1 MGFRQAAKVDQ
12 NQAQIVRELRAI
24 GFRVDIVHRL
34 KKLYDLVVTG
44 KKNIWVVRSE
54 SPLSG
59 FESEVVSTIRV
70 EIKMPG
76 EKLSPDEKE
85 YHDAEPF
92 PETLIIAYSTED
104 ILKWFGRI

>member
-1 MGFRQAAKVDQ
+1 MGFRNAAKADA
-12 NQAQIVRELRAI
+12 NQPQIVRELRAM

-44 KKNIWVVRSE
+44 HT
-54 SPLSG
+54 
-59 FESEVVSTIRV
+59 STLKTLGTDNKLVKTLRV

-76 EKLSPDEKE
+76 EQLSPDEQE
-85 YHDAEPF
+85 YWNAEPF

>member
-1 MGFRQAAKVDQ
+1 MGFRLAAKADE
-12 NQAQIVRELRAI
+12 NQAQIVRELRAM

-44 KKNIWVVRSE
+44 RT
-54 SPLSG
+54 G
-59 FESEVVSTIRV
+59 FALDTYPNDVTRTLRV

-76 EKLSPDEKE
+76 EKLSPDEQE
-85 YHDAEPF
+85 YWDAEPF

-104 ILKWFGRI
+104 VLKWFGRV